1 MDHDIDPE
9 VEATHEAMVG
19 RPATRPSV
27 LARVGIPVLVAIL
40 MVGVAGLAMLAA
52 GSRAERDRPPERP
65 SVMAVGQRPD
75 DADLVVVGPAPASW
89 DPARIGDAGSASI
102 LAQVWEGLTTFD
114 VDAQVQ
120 PALAESWEVGDGGH
134 RLTFTL
140 RPGIAFS
147 DGTPITAQHVVDSW
161 LRAIDPLRPSPLSG
175 LLTDIRGAPEYLAGQ
190 VDAADVGLST
200 EGTDRVVVEFS
211 RPASWFP
218 AAAASP
224 TLAIV
229 PGDLPAGAAGP
240 LLPDGLVV
248 SGGYVPTAQDPTGIR
263 LVANDHY
270 WAGRPAIGV
279 IQQLTDLQTGPVD
292 AFGAGDID
300 YVPIGSADAS
310 WIAYDPVLGP
320 QLRRSDAL
328 AVQYYGFDTT
338 RPPFDD
344 PLVRQAIAWAV
355 DWDRLVGL
363 SDPDAVIAT
372 SMVPAGIEGGG
383 TADYSPRH
391 DPDAAR
397 AALAEAGFPGGEGFP
412 PVTLV
417 TSGTG
422 LDAAVVTD
430 LRRELGIDVVSEIMP
445 FEEFTLRLDDDT
457 PAMWAL
463 GWSADY
469 PHPHDFLGLLLETGS
484 PSNIGGWSDPAFDA
498 AIDTAAATGDLAAQ
512 EAAYDA
518 AQRILQDQV
527 PVIPFQYSEDW
538 ALSRSDLLGAGVSG
552 LGIVR
557 YAGMEVAP

>member
-1 MDHDIDPE
+1 MDQDPDPDLDPDAPLE
-9 VEATHEAMVG
+9 PLLSGARPPG
-19 RPATRPSV
+19 R
-27 LARVGIPVLVAIL
+27 LARIGIPVVLAIL
-40 MVGVAGLAMLAA
+40 MIGVAGLAMFAV
-52 GSRAERDRPPERP
+52 GTRTGRDEAP
-65 SVMAVGQRPD
+65 VTAVGQRP
-75 DADLVVVGPAPASW
+75 AGVDLVMVGSAPASW

-120 PALAESWEVGDGGH
+120 PALAESWEVTEGGH

-147 DGTPITAQHVVDSW
+147 DGTPITARHVVDSW
-161 LRAIDPLRPSPLSG
+161 FRTIDPLRPSPLSG
-175 LLTDIRGAPEYLAGQ
+175 ILVDIQGVPAYLAGQ
-190 VDAADVGLST
+190 ATAAEVGISAD
-200 EGTDRVVVEFS
+200 GDDRVVVEFS
-211 RPASWFP
+211 RPAAWFP

-229 PGDLPAGAAGP
+229 PSDLPADAAGP
-240 LLPDGLVV
+240 FLPSGLAV
-248 SGGYVPTAQDPTGIR
+248 SGGYVPVSQDAQGIR
-263 LVANDHY
+263 LEANEHY

-279 IQQLTDLQTGPVD
+279 IQHLTGLDTGPVD
-292 AFGAGDID
+292 TFSAGDID

-310 WIAYDPVLGP
+310 WIAYDPILGP

-338 RPPFDD
+338 RAPFDD
-344 PLVRQAIAWAV
+344 ARIRQAFAWAV
-355 DWDRLVGL
+355 DWDRLVAL

-383 TADYSPRH
+383 TGDFSPRH

-397 AALAEAGFPGGEGFP
+397 AALADAGYPGGAGFPA
-412 PVTLV
+412 VTLV
-417 TSGTG
+417 TPGTT
-422 LDAAVVTD
+422 LDAAVVRE
-430 LRRELGIDVVSEIMP
+430 LRRELGVEVIAEVMP
-445 FEEFTLRLDDDT
+445 FEEFTTRLDDDT
-457 PAMWAL
+457 PQMWAL

-484 PSNIGGWSDPAFDA
+484 PSNIGGWSDPEFDA
-498 AIDTAAATGDLAAQ
+498 AIDAAAATGDPLVQ
-512 EAAYDA
+512 EAAYA
-518 AQRILQDQV
+518 TAQAIVQDQV

-538 ALSRSDLLGAGVSG
+538 ALARSDLLGAGVSG

-557 YAGMEVAP
+557 YAGMELAR

>member
-1 MDHDIDPE
+1 MDQDLDPE
-9 VEATHEAMVG
+9 ASLDADAALPATPGPG
-19 RPATRPSV
+19 RPGV
-27 LARVGIPVLVAIL
+27 LARVGIPVVLAVL
-40 MVGVAGLAMLAA
+40 MIGVAGLAMLAV
-52 GSRAERDRPPERP
+52 GTRADRDRDRTP
-65 SVMAVGQRPD
+65 VTAVGARPD
-75 DADLVVVGPAPASW
+75 DVDLVVVGSAPASW
-89 DPARIGDAGSASI
+89 DPARIGDSGSASI

-120 PALAESWEVGDGGH
+120 PALAESWEVSDGGH
-134 RLTFTL
+134 RLTFQL
-140 RPGIAFS
+140 RPGITFS

-161 LRAIDPLRPSPLSG
+161 MRTIDPLSPSPLAG
-175 LLTDIRGAPEYLAGQ
+175 ILADIQGVPAYLAGQ
-190 VDAADVGLST
+190 ATPADVGISAD
-200 EGTDRVVVEFS
+200 GDDRVVVEFS
-211 RPASWFP
+211 RPAAWFP

-229 PGDLPAGAAGP
+229 PSTLPAGAAGP
-240 LLPDGLVV
+240 LLPEGLVV
-248 SGGYVPTAQDPTGIR
+248 SGGYVPVSQDADGIR
-263 LVANDHY
+263 LEANEHY
-270 WAGRPAIGV
+270 WAGRPAIAT
-279 IQQLTDLQTGPVD
+279 IQHLTGLESGPVD
-292 AFGAGDID
+292 AFGAGDVD

-344 PLVRQAIAWAV
+344 VRVRQAFAWAV
-355 DWDRLVGL
+355 DWDRLVAL

-383 TADYSPRH
+383 TADYSPRY

-397 AALAEAGFPGGEGFP
+397 AALAAAGFPGGAGLP
-412 PVTLV
+412 QVTLV
-417 TSGTG
+417 TPGTA
-422 LDAAVVTD
+422 LDDAVVAE
-430 LRRELGIDVVSEIMP
+430 LRRELGVDIVSEVMP
-445 FEEFTLRLDDDT
+445 FEEFWGRLDTDT
-457 PAMWAL
+457 PQMWAL

-484 PSNIGGWSDPAFDA
+484 PSNVGGWSDPEFDA
-498 AIDTAAATGDLAAQ
+498 AIDAAAATGDAAAQ

-518 AQRILQDQV
+518 AQRIVQDQV

-538 ALSRSDLLGAGVSG
+538 ALARGDLLGAGVSG

-557 YAGMEVAP
+557 YAGMDLDR